1 MSFRALLFSRNT
13 ETNAALVTACTSAG
27 IQTEVCDD
35 IFTAIKKA
43 TQQSFSCVL
52 ADWTDQP
59 DAGFLLKRA
68 RASVPNQDIVAI
80 AIVEKD
86 PSEAEMRDHRLDFLV
101 FRPFVPEE
109 ISNVLARA
117 TPRMQP
123 AGDDDLPVETAVPYD
138 TPLDA
143 GASTAAI
150 LSSNV
155 HPSNALS
162 SNQSSSA
169 HAQAEAAEHTGWNEP
184 EADAA
189 SVAAIEEPLHR
200 EHPPFFQL
208 ACAVLVVFAA
218 VFVVWTTRDSI
229 MYLARTPEGGFN
241 VLRDSVTSLFYV
253 PPTDPLP
260 VHVPGSHT
268 QPGMYSDSGTSTIAV
283 TEQGSTSQIGVVEP
297 EAELKGSHMELRKA
311 ADFPQPTPDYRR
323 SETSPVHTREAVV
336 PESLRG
342 SAPIT
347 APLVVSVNPA
357 QMLPVSSPA
366 SPPVSA
372 QSFSEPVN
380 VSEEAAR
387 ALLIQSVKP
396 DYPREALPQKL
407 HGPVVLQA
415 IIGRDGR
422 VEDLKI
428 IRGYFVLGKAAID
441 AVKQWRFQPYT
452 VNGRAAQTQTVITI
466 DFNAP
471 SS

>member
-1 MSFRALLFSRNT
+1 
-13 ETNAALVTACTSAG
+13 
-27 IQTEVCDD
+27 VCDD

-68 RASVPNQDIVAI
+68 RTSLPNQDIVAI

-86 PSEAEMRDHRLDFLV
+86 PSDAEMRDHGLDFLV

-123 AGDDDLPVETAVPYD
+123 AGDDNLPVESAVPYD
-138 TPLDA
+138 QPLDA
-143 GASTAAI
+143 GASTAAV
-150 LSSNV
+150 LSANV
-155 HPSNALS
+155 LS
-162 SNQSSSA
+162 ANQSSSR
-169 HAQAEAAEHTGWNEP
+169 HAQPEEAEPTIRNGQD
-184 EADAA
+184 ADAA
-189 SVAAIEEPLHR
+189 SIAAIEEPLHR

-208 ACAVLVVFAA
+208 ACAVLVIFAA

-268 QPGMYSDSGTSTIAV
+268 QPGMYSDSGAPTIAV
-283 TEQGSTSQIGVVEP
+283 AENGSTSQIGVVEP

-311 ADFPQPTPDYRR
+311 ADFPQPAPDDHRPETP
-323 SETSPVHTREAVV
+323 PVHTRDAVV

-347 APLVVSVNPA
+347 APLIVSVNPA
-357 QMLPVSSPA
+357 QMLPVSAPA

-372 QSFSEPVN
+372 QSFSEPVS

-387 ALLIQSVKP
+387 ALLVQSVKP

-452 VNGRAAQTQTVITI
+452 VNGRPAQTQTVITI
-466 DFNAP
+466 DFSAP
-471 SS
+471 AS